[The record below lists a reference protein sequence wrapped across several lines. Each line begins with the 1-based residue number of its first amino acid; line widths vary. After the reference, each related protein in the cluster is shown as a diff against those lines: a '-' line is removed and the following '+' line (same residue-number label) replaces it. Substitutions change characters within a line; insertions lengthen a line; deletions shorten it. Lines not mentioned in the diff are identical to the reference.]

1 MHAPSATTVTL
12 LVLLPLLVW
21 RIQARFRRMVGRQR
35 LSKVRPWVTLAI
47 FPALV
52 VLLCFSA
59 LPHAERL
66 WWLAAGL
73 SIGSVLG
80 VFGLS
85 KTRFEPTP
93 QGLFYT
99 PNAHLGI
106 ALSLLFAARIAYRFA
121 EVYALAPAVSHG
133 MKDFA
138 RSSLTLSVFGLLA
151 GYYVSYAIGLVRW
164 RFRVLKAKRQ
174 RDALKP
180 DA

>member
-1 MHAPSATTVTL
+1 MHAPSASTITL
-12 LVLLPLLVW
+12 LVLIPLLAW
-21 RIQARFRRMVGRQR
+21 RIHARFRRMVGRQR
-35 LSKVRPWVTLAI
+35 LSRVRPWITLAI

-52 VLLCFSA
+52 VLLGFTA
-59 LPHAERL
+59 LSHAERL

-73 SIGSVLG
+73 GIGLLLG
-80 VFGLS
+80 VYGLG
-85 KTRFEPTP
+85 KTRFEPSP

-106 ALSLLFAARIAYRFA
+106 ALSLLFVARIVYRFV
-121 EVYALAPAVSHG
+121 EVYALDPAVPHDI
-133 MKDFA
+133 KDFA

-164 RFRVLKAKRQ
+164 RFRVLNAKRQ
-174 RDALKP
+174 REALKR